1 MPHVYVDGE
10 TYQIIP
16 RMTEIISSL
25 ECEAKASLHP
35 VHSGDT
41 KVKSVSNYVA
51 LAGTLGHHRIENEI
65 RTSYMDLPALPLE
78 LSPGDQELYNSLME
92 NEDAI
97 EWVNSYVN
105 NAYNNFLDFVSDF
118 NPLFLVPE
126 VSMVYIH
133 EEDGEIIPAKSCK
146 GTVDLI
152 CELDPEYMS
161 DKALSI
167 IPLDKPATVVLDWK
181 TGLAKLDSHQYQL
194 EGYKWLLHVSGK
206 WEELV
211 ENGTIMH
218 PFATLKQQ
226 TGREYPVAL
235 CVRLGGK
242 KSYMADAYR
251 LDTGKFHEARNLFLE
266 PEPIVRARHP
276 KWGIR
281 EFREGYHCVFCPY
294 RDNKCPIFNVRDVD
308 YAEVLL

>member
-1 MPHVYVDGE
+1 
-10 TYQIIP
+10 
-16 RMTEIISSL
+16 
-25 ECEAKASLHP
+25 
-35 VHSGDT
+35 
-41 KVKSVSNYVA
+41 
-51 LAGTLGHHRIENEI
+51 
-65 RTSYMDLPALPLE
+65 
-78 LSPGDQELYNSLME
+78 
-92 NEDAI
+92 
-97 EWVNSYVN
+97 
-105 NAYNNFLDFVSDF
+105 
-118 NPLFLVPE
+118 
-126 VSMVYIH
+126 
-133 EEDGEIIPAKSCK
+133 
-146 GTVDLI
+146 
-152 CELDPEYMS
+152 MS

-235 CVRLGGK
+235 
-242 KSYMADAYR
+242 
-251 LDTGKFHEARNLFLE
+251 

>member
-1 MPHVYVDGE
+1 
-10 TYQIIP
+10 
-16 RMTEIISSL
+16 MTEIISSL

-126 VSMVYIH
+126 VSRR
-133 EEDGEIIPAKSCK
+133 
-146 GTVDLI
+146 
-152 CELDPEYMS
+152 
-161 DKALSI
+161 
-167 IPLDKPATVVLDWK
+167 W
-181 TGLAKLDSHQYQL
+181 
-194 EGYKWLLHVSGK
+194 
-206 WEELV
+206 
-211 ENGTIMH
+211 
-218 PFATLKQQ
+218 
-226 TGREYPVAL
+226 
-235 CVRLGGK
+235 
-242 KSYMADAYR
+242 
-251 LDTGKFHEARNLFLE
+251 
-266 PEPIVRARHP
+266 
-276 KWGIR
+276 
-281 EFREGYHCVFCPY
+281 
-294 RDNKCPIFNVRDVD
+294 RDNSC
-308 YAEVLL
+308 